1 MTNVLAVDTAAE
13 AMSVA
18 LKAGGK
24 VYAYHKRLVKPHDE
38 TIMAAVDGLLKKAK
52 ISLKDLD
59 AVVAASGPGRF
70 TGIRVGMAYAA
81 VLAGRLGVPALAV
94 SRLEGLAAGKPGKC
108 TAVIEGWRGEK
119 FTQDFIDGKPV
130 SPPRW
135 VSDCKLESQEPRAAQ
150 LLDVRVDAGRP
161 FEPLY
166 LKPASYE
173 RPTGKKG

>member
-1 MTNVLAVDTAAE
+1 MNVLAVDTAAE

-18 LKAGGK
+18 LKAGDK
-24 VYAYHKRLVKPHDE
+24 VYSYHKKLVKPHDE
-38 TIMAAVDGLLKKAK
+38 TIMGAVSGLFKKAK
-52 ISLKDLD
+52 LSPKDLD
-59 AVVAASGPGRF
+59 AVIAASGPGRF

-94 SRLEGLAAGKPGKC
+94 SRLEGLAAGKRGNF

-119 FTQDFIDGKPV
+119 FTQDFADGRPV

-135 VSDCKLESQEPRAAQ
+135 VSGCDLAVQEPKAEL
-150 LLDVRVDAGRP
+150 LLDVVVDAARP

-173 RPTGKKG
+173 RPTGQKG

>member
-1 MTNVLAVDTAAE
+1 MNVLAVDTAAE

-18 LKAGGK
+18 LRAGGK
-24 VYAYHKRLVKPHDE
+24 TFAYHKRLVKPHDE
-38 TIMAAVDGLLKKAK
+38 TIQLVVDK
-52 ISLKDLD
+52 IFARAGVTPQQLD
-59 AVVAASGPGRF
+59 AIIAASGPGRF

-94 SRLEGLAAGKPGKC
+94 SRLEGLAAGEKGKF

-119 FTQDFIDGKPV
+119 FIQDFVDGKPIA
-130 SPPRW
+130 PPRW
-135 VSDCKLESQEPRAAQ
+135 VSGCDLPVQEPRASQ
-150 LLDVRVDAGRP
+150 LLNVYVEAGRP